1 MAANGG
7 VAMGTSQTNGGVG
20 DPLAKIR
27 EALDVVHSPYSTNDS
42 RREAQSFLEDVKG
55 HDEAPLQGYNLASDK
70 SQLPVVR
77 HYALSLLEHAIRYKW
92 SSYSDEQA
100 FALRNWVLELSQ
112 GISPQDPMYIRNKTA
127 QLWVEVAKRCWG
139 SEWLDMDAML
149 VQLWQQP
156 NSPTHK
162 ELVMFV
168 LETLS
173 DEVFAGDD
181 SVVAMREGILSKA
194 CVEVFTPT
202 AVLVEAFPNRQPGPD
217 VRHGHEGWLGRLSE
231 FLANCLAARP
241 AENEEAKGCAI
252 KGFSVLFSLMPWAI
266 PKAIA
271 SAECVS
277 VMCDG
282 LSSTVPEIQKVRRHL
297 KHHYITSTCNLTCSS
312 PGCP

>member
-7 VAMGTSQTNGGVG
+7 VAMGSSQSNGGAG
-20 DPLAKIR
+20 DPLTKIR

-42 RREAQSFLEDVKG
+42 RREAQSFLEEVKG
-55 HDEAPLQGYNLASDK
+55 HDEAPMRGYNLASDK
-70 SQLPVVR
+70 SQQPVVR

-92 SSYSDEQA
+92 SSYSEEQA
-100 FALRNWVLELSQ
+100 LALRNWVLELSQ
-112 GISPQDPMYIRNKTA
+112 GISRQDPTYIRNKTA

-139 SEWLDMDAML
+139 AEWLDMDAML
-149 VQLWQQP
+149 VQLWQLP
-156 NSPTHK
+156 DSPTHK

-181 SVVAMREGILSKA
+181 SIVAMREGTLSKA

-217 VRHGHEGWLGRLSE
+217 VRHGHEGWLSRLSE
-231 FLANCLAARP
+231 FLASCLAARP
-241 AENEEAKGCAI
+241 AENDEVKACAI

-271 SAECVS
+271 SAECVK

-282 LSSTVPEIQKVRRHL
+282 LSSTVPEIQKVRCRAAKPLNRHM
-297 KHHYITSTCNLTCSS
+297 
-312 PGCP
+312 